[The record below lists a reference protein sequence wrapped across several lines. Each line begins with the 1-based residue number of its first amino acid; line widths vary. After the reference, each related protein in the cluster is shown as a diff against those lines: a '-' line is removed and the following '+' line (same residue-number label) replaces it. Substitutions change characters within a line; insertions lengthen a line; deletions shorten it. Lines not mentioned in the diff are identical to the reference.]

1 MKMHYQQVNAQKS
14 VTVSNEEAQPSTSI
28 EKNYW
33 ASDDG
38 EEEGEEEE
46 EEEEEGE
53 EEEDDDEEESK

>member
-46 EEEEEGE
+46 EEEE
-53 EEEDDDEEESK
+53 SK